1 MVPSIPLPPAPEFPL
16 PPLPLCQLSKNRNA
30 EVNYARM
37 VLKHIAPSGLDIG
50 YGNCP
55 TWSERF
61 PVSVVSERTRKL
73 IGAGVE
79 TVALAD
85 LRLYLMFFCC
95 CYLCL
100 LSLLFFVDYLFWCN
114 SCSKEIAFFADLGI
128 LGSVLGEAWRPV
140 PRPIVI
146 PGSAS
151 SHGLTCKDQ
160 QRQIQW
166 RWQIHLENT
175 LKEGFLKTFREHPQM
190 PILQKFRV

>member
-1 MVPSIPLPPAPEFPL
+1 MLNINFRGSGVESSAGSRKVQRKERIPRRHSCRFFFIILCFQRCFKETFVYISILGIFSDFEGPMVPSIPLPPAPEFPL

-37 VLKHIAPSGLDIG
+37 VFKHIAPSGLDIG

-85 LRLYLMFFCC
+85 LRL
-95 CYLCL
+95 
-100 LSLLFFVDYLFWCN
+100 
-114 SCSKEIAFFADLGI
+114 
-128 LGSVLGEAWRPV
+128 
-140 PRPIVI
+140 
-146 PGSAS
+146 
-151 SHGLTCKDQ
+151 
-160 QRQIQW
+160 
-166 RWQIHLENT
+166 
-175 LKEGFLKTFREHPQM
+175 
-190 PILQKFRV
+190 

>member
-1 MVPSIPLPPAPEFPL
+1 MCWTPTFANLEWRVLDPGKSRGKRGFRGDIPPGLFLEFCVFSDVSRRHSSIFLILGIFSDFEGPMVPSIPLPPAPEFPL

-85 LRLYLMFFCC
+85 LRL
-95 CYLCL
+95 
-100 LSLLFFVDYLFWCN
+100 
-114 SCSKEIAFFADLGI
+114 
-128 LGSVLGEAWRPV
+128 
-140 PRPIVI
+140 
-146 PGSAS
+146 
-151 SHGLTCKDQ
+151 
-160 QRQIQW
+160 
-166 RWQIHLENT
+166 
-175 LKEGFLKTFREHPQM
+175 
-190 PILQKFRV
+190 